1 LSVRLSIVI
10 PALDEAATIVRTLDA
25 LAPLRAGGHEVIVVD
40 GGSVDGT
47 VALAR
52 ARADRVIAGA
62 RGRATQMNAGAAAS
76 SGDVLLF
83 LHADSRLPPGADAA
97 IGAALARG
105 CRWGRFDVAID
116 GRSRWLPW
124 VARLVNLRSRLSGI
138 ATGDQGM
145 FVARDLFAH
154 SGGFPVQ
161 PLMEDIALSRSLKRA
176 AGRPAAL
183 RERIVT
189 SGRRWDEHGA
199 WRTIVLMWRLRLAYA
214 LGADPA
220 KLARTYRPPRKPRVL
235 QVFAKAPQPGRVK
248 TRLAAAIGADAAT
261 AAYRE
266 LVERTLLVA
275 AEARRSGVVD
285 AVELWCS
292 PDASHP
298 AFAGWGAKAHAT
310 LRAQVAGDLGARMR
324 TALEDALARGALPL
338 LVGTDCPGLD
348 ASYLA
353 RASAALD
360 DHDAVFGLAE
370 DGGYVLVAL
379 TRPLPLFDAIA
390 WSTPAVMAETRRA
403 LAATGARWRELP
415 ALWDVDT
422 AADMER
428 WRAAEAATA

>member
-1 LSVRLSIVI
+1 LGLRLSIVL
-10 PALDEAATIVRTLDA
+10 PALDEAATIARTLDA
-25 LAPLRAGGHEVIVVD
+25 LAPLRAAGHEVIVVD
-40 GGSVDGT
+40 GGSIDGT

-52 ARADRVIAGA
+52 ARADRVITAD

-76 SGDVLLF
+76 SGDILLF
-83 LHADSRLPPGADAA
+83 LHADSRLPPAADLA
-97 IGAALARG
+97 IGRAVARG
-105 CRWGRFDVAID
+105 RRWGRFDVSID
-116 GRSRWLPW
+116 GRSRWLPL
-124 VARLVNLRSRLSGI
+124 VARLVSLRSRLTGI

-145 FVARDLFAH
+145 FVGRELFARV
-154 SGGFPVQ
+154 GGFPVQ

-220 KLARTYRPPRKPRVL
+220 RLARAYQPPRKPRVL
-235 QVFAKAPQPGRVK
+235 QVFAKAPQPGSVK

-266 LVERTLLVA
+266 LVERTLVVA
-275 AEARRSGVVD
+275 AEARRRGVVD
-285 AVELWCS
+285 AVEVWCS
-292 PDASHP
+292 PDTSHP
-298 AFAGWGAKAHAT
+298 AFAGWAAKAHAT
-310 LRAQVAGDLGARMR
+310 LRAQASGDLGARMR
-324 TALEDALARGALPL
+324 AALEEALARGALPL

-353 RASAALD
+353 RASLALD
-360 DHDAVFGLAE
+360 SHDAVFGLAE

-403 LAATGARWRELP
+403 LAATGARWQELP

-422 AADMER
+422 AADLER
-428 WRAAEAATA
+428 WRVAAAVPA